1 MRCCYYTSGLIKYQ
15 YLSEIYGKID
25 KISLTSRKGLGRME
39 LTAHSNH
46 AHATEGEDKRLMDAQ
61 YAEETNDTSSYG
73 EGGAGSNELAR
84 AVLLER
90 EERGHA
96 ARSGVDQLW
105 QTHQVYAR
113 GEREIGEYVVAH
125 PRQVLRLPTDQLA
138 KELGVSQGTLS
149 NFSQA
154 LGSSGFKAFR
164 LDLAAE
170 VNTPLHLN
178 QAAIARGDTLQDIA
192 NKAISADI
200 DALLTT
206 LRSVDM
212 GDVEKTIEA
221 IQQARHIDLYA
232 MGISSSVALDAFNR
246 FLNLGLSVSWLPDI
260 ANQLASA
267 SLLSSRDVAM
277 AFSYAGETRAT
288 VKALGL
294 AHQQGATTIAITG
307 NPRSSLARFADIKL
321 VVTPRE
327 PTAFRRNLRISAR
340 IAMLCLVDIIYLG
353 LFTTL
358 NEAPLDKMESIL
370 HLFGQ
375 GDEQPT
381 GPTREPKH
389 LS

>member
-1 MRCCYYTSGLIKYQ
+1 
-15 YLSEIYGKID
+15 
-25 KISLTSRKGLGRME
+25 
-39 LTAHSNH
+39 
-46 AHATEGEDKRLMDAQ
+46 MDAQ
-61 YAEETNDTSSYG
+61 HAEETKETQSHD
-73 EGGAGSNELAR
+73 AGDRSNTPAEA
-84 AVLLER
+84 ASR
-90 EERGHA
+90 EKETLGHP
-96 ARSGVDQLW
+96 ARSLLRRLRQDLLLLSP
-105 QTHQVYAR
+105 A
-113 GEREIGEYVVAH
+113 ERQIGEYVLAH

-138 KELGVSQGTLS
+138 REIGVSQGTLS
-149 NFSQA
+149 NFSQT
-154 LGSSGFKAFR
+154 LGYSGFRALR

-170 VNTPLHLN
+170 VNAPLHLN

-206 LRSVDM
+206 LRSLDM

-221 IQQARHIDLYA
+221 IQQARRIDLYA

-267 SLLSSRDVAM
+267 SLLTSQDVAM

-288 VKALGL
+288 VKALSL

-307 NPRSSLARFADIKL
+307 NPHSSLARYADIKL

-327 PTAFRRNLRISAR
+327 PTALRRNLRISAR
-340 IAMLCLVDIIYLG
+340 IAMLGLVDIIYLG
-353 LFTTL
+353 LFNAL
-358 NEAPLDKMESIL
+358 DEAALDKLESIL

-375 GDEQPT
+375 RDEQSI
-381 GPTREPKH
+381 GPAREPE
-389 LS
+389 

>member
-1 MRCCYYTSGLIKYQ
+1 
-15 YLSEIYGKID
+15 
-25 KISLTSRKGLGRME
+25 
-39 LTAHSNH
+39 
-46 AHATEGEDKRLMDAQ
+46 MDAQ
-61 YAEETNDTSSYG
+61 NAEQTTNTNSLR
-73 EGGAGSNELAR
+73 EGGDSRNIPVDAAMLEKEEL
-84 AVLLER
+84 
-90 EERGHA
+90 GQP
-96 ARSGVDQLW
+96 ARSLLHYLRQDLLLLSP
-105 QTHQVYAR
+105 A
-113 GEREIGEYVVAH
+113 ERQIGEYVLEH

-138 KELGVSQGTLS
+138 KEIGVSQGTLS

-154 LGSSGFKAFR
+154 LGYSGFKAFR

-170 VNTPLHLN
+170 VNAPLHLDH
-178 QAAIARGDTLQDIA
+178 AAIARGDTLQDIA

-267 SLLSSRDVAM
+267 SLLSSRDVAI

-340 IAMLCLVDIIYLG
+340 IAMLGLVDIIYLG
-353 LFTTL
+353 LFNTL
-358 NEAPLDKMESIL
+358 DEAALDKMESIL

-389 LS
+389 IS